1 MICPGLSMWHILA
14 CLNQTCFGKF
24 ESNLQEVIMF
34 QQIDFGV
41 GFGGICKIFSV

>member
-24 ESNLQEVIMF
+24 ESNLQEVI
-34 QQIDFGV
+34 GV
-41 GFGGICKIFSV
+41 GFGGICEIFSV